1 MNDTTRVVF
10 RPAPDITG
18 EQVRDARVR
27 AWAFVFDCFHRHKKD
42 AVSGIGS
49 GEDDASE
56 ESVGERR
63 RA

>member
-1 MNDTTRVVF
+1 MGKSRITRYSSTS
-10 RPAPDITG
+10 ITP

>member
-1 MNDTTRVVF
+1 MNDTTRVMF
-10 RPAPDITG
+10 RSAPNITA
-18 EQVRDARVR
+18 EQVRDARVC

-42 AVSGIGS
+42 AVSEIGS

-63 RA
+63 CA